1 MKNTSSSLFL
11 KFTFVCFLFSFQLFY
26 SQEFN
31 VLVFHETNGFRHN
44 AAINAS
50 ISMLEDLGTN
60 EAHDTWEVDNTRDA
74 SVFTIENLANY
85 EVIVFSN
92 TTGGDL
98 LDDDQQAA
106 MENFI
111 QNGGGFVGFH
121 SATDTYRATDEGSS
135 WPWYNEL
142 VGAIVQ
148 TTPNHTSNNLSG
160 TMNVLVDHPVIDHI
174 GTIGDVWEHEEEWYY
189 WELNGGQL
197 SNTNEN
203 LLEVQSTGNES
214 YDATRPITWLK
225 EFDGGRSFYTAL
237 GHNAT
242 TYNDNESFRE
252 MVEKAILWVSNRLGD
267 APIEIEI
274 CDNEN
279 APIGEIIAL
288 QKAGGDQKW
297 VTVESGTNSLV
308 ANGDASESAYF
319 IVEEHAE
326 GCIALKELSTNLY
339 VQVEGSQTN
348 ETLKANGSLLSEWEN
363 FSWEQVSDNQVAL
376 KSEFTNTW
384 VQANWNQNNTSLF
397 PLGQAQGAWETFNY
411 VVVDEPVL
419 TNVDNE
425 NSLLKGFSMHPNPFS
440 STLTFHNLT
449 NGSVVVY
456 SAKGEVV
463 FTKNAISQSQVVN
476 LESLKSGIYFVQ
488 LKLGDQILSKKIVK
502 Q

>member
-1 MKNTSSSLFL
+1 MEKVSSSLFL
-11 KFTFVCFLFSFQLFY
+11 KFTLLCFIFSFQSFY
-26 SQEFN
+26 SQDFN
-31 VLVFHETNGFRHN
+31 VLIFHQTNGFRHN

-50 ISMLEDLGTN
+50 ISMLEDLGAN
-60 EAHDTWEVDNTRDA
+60 EAHDTWVVDSTRDA
-74 SVFTIENLANY
+74 SVFTTENLANY

-98 LDDDQQAA
+98 LDDDQKAA

-121 SATDTYRATDEGSS
+121 SATDTYRGTDEGSS

-148 TTPNHTSNNLSG
+148 TGPNHTSNNLPG

-267 APIEIEI
+267 
-274 CDNEN
+274 D
-279 APIGEIIAL
+279 
-288 QKAGGDQKW
+288 
-297 VTVESGTNSLV
+297 
-308 ANGDASESAYF
+308 
-319 IVEEHAE
+319 
-326 GCIALKELSTNLY
+326 STL
-339 VQVEGSQTN
+339 
-348 ETLKANGSLLSEWEN
+348 
-363 FSWEQVSDNQVAL
+363 
-376 KSEFTNTW
+376 TNTD
-384 VQANWNQNNTSLF
+384 L
-397 PLGQAQGAWETFNY
+397 
-411 VVVDEPVL
+411 
-419 TNVDNE
+419 E
-425 NSLLKGFSMHPNPFS
+425 NSITKGFSLHPNPFF
-440 STLTFHNLT
+440 STLMFQNLI
-449 NGSVVVY
+449 NANVVI
-456 SAKGEVV
+456 SNTKGEIV
-463 FTKNAISQSQVVN
+463 FSEKIANKSQLID
-476 LESLKSGIYFVQ
+476 LEYLKSGIYFA
-488 LKLGDQILSKKIVK
+488 QIKVENKVTTKKIIK
-502 Q
+502 RN